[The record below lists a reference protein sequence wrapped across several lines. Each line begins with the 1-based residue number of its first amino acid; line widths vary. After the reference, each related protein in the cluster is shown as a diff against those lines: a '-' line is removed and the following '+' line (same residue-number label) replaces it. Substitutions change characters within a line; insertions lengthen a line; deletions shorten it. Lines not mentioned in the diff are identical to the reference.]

1 MADPPTKP
9 RCVFDCVVLLQAA
22 VSRRGP
28 AFALLTQ
35 VEVGRLELLISDS
48 AIAELREVLVR
59 PAVQRKF
66 PVLTA
71 DVVEA
76 FIARIMAIAAT
87 IQPVPALFR
96 LPRDPDDEMYVNLA
110 LAGNAR
116 FLITRDR
123 DLLDLAACAT
133 REAQY
138 HQRLRPELR
147 ILDPVALLREL
158 SAESQ

>member
-1 MADPPTKP
+1 M
-9 RCVFDCVVLLQAA
+9 LLQAA

-138 HQRLRPELR
+138 LQRLRPELR

>member
-1 MADPPTKP
+1 
-9 RCVFDCVVLLQAA
+9 
-22 VSRRGP
+22 
-28 AFALLTQ
+28 LTQ

-138 HQRLRPELR
+138 LQRLRPELR

>member
-1 MADPPTKP
+1 MADPPIRP

-66 PVLTA
+66 HVLPP

-76 FIARIMAIAAT
+76 FIARIMAIAT
-87 IQPVPALFR
+87 LIQPVPALFR
-96 LPRDPDDEMYVNLA
+96 LPR
-110 LAGNAR
+110 
-116 FLITRDR
+116 
-123 DLLDLAACAT
+123 
-133 REAQY
+133 
-138 HQRLRPELR
+138 
-147 ILDPVALLREL
+147 
-158 SAESQ
+158 S

>member
-138 HQRLRPELR
+138 LQRLRPELR

>member
-1 MADPPTKP
+1 VADPPTRP

-66 PVLTA
+66 SVLTA

-76 FIARIMAIAAT
+76 FVAKLMAIANL
-87 IQPVPALFR
+87 IQPVPAVFR
-96 LPRDPDDEMYVNLA
+96 LPRDPDDELYINLA
-110 LAGNAR
+110 LAGNAHY
-116 FLITRDR
+116 LITRDR
-123 DLLDLAACAT
+123 DLLDLAAQAT

-138 HQRLRPELR
+138 LRRLRPELR

-158 SAESQ
+158 SAESL